1 MPMTQWPG
9 CGAYDPVA
17 RLLRIWPCGFA
28 VAPMIPRPSCGT
40 NDLCLLEA
48 PMTCGRAVALMT
60 QWTSCGPMTQWP
72 GCGVYDHLAL
82 LWRPSPYGPAVAP
95 ITLWPGCGVYD
106 PVAWL
111 WRL

>member
-28 VAPMIPRPSCGT
+28 VAPMNPRPSCGT

-60 QWTSCGPMTQWP
+60 QWPSCGTYDSLARVWR
-72 GCGVYDHLAL
+72 VYDPLAL
-82 LWRPSPYGPAVAP
+82 LWRLSPYGPAVAP

-106 PVAWL
+106 PVA
-111 WRL
+111 